1 MVRPHFGPPRLK
13 PRYSCLFVLCEA
25 LQKYVFNWATFIYSC
40 EEYRMA
46 TLWILIWNCFSC
58 ALIRPYRDGHSS
70 RASEGNYSPDSK
82 SRRDVQ
88 DYPVKAHYNSRE
100 SRGRGRP
107 PVVRRTPLMGEQREP
122 RFNHWRSSNQDSYHS
137 YPPKMEPHHNQRRPS
152 PPRQNRPP
160 HHHFS
165 SGYAPT
171 RGSHSQRGPPF
182 HTHLSDHHQSPSSR
196 HFHSHP
202 ADRRPDSAPT
212 YRGTFRGHKRQL
224 PFVHPDHRNRDP
236 RGNYSPRERHHEY
249 TGHGMKRWNE
259 VGGFYHP
266 YNGEHRPSSSQRG
279 PREMHG
285 RGLMPER
292 YKSDVMVP
300 PAG

>member
-1 MVRPHFGPPRLK
+1 MGEH
-13 PRYSCLFVLCEA
+13 
-25 LQKYVFNWATFIYSC
+25 
-40 EEYRMA
+40 
-46 TLWILIWNCFSC
+46 
-58 ALIRPYRDGHSS
+58 
-70 RASEGNYSPDSK
+70 
-82 SRRDVQ
+82 
-88 DYPVKAHYNSRE
+88 RE
-100 SRGRGRP
+100 S
-107 PVVRRTPLMGEQREP
+107 

-160 HHHFS
+160 YDHHFS
-165 SGYAPT
+165 RGRTPT
-171 RGSHSQRGPPF
+171 RGSYGQRGPHF
-182 HTHLSDHHQSPSSR
+182 HTYPSDHQPPSSR
-196 HFHSHP
+196 HFHNYP

-212 YRGTFRGHKRQL
+212 PRGSFRGHKRQ
-224 PFVHPDHRNRDP
+224 PAFGHPDHRNRYP
-236 RGNYSPRERHHEY
+236 RYSPRERHHEY

-259 VGGFYHP
+259 VGGFSHP
-266 YNGEHRPSSSQRG
+266 HNGEHRPSSSQRS